1 MSEMKNVMV
10 DLETM
15 GKRAGC
21 VILSIGAVEF
31 DPLQGLGREFYK
43 IISIESCKAAGLHI
57 DPSTME
63 WWEKQSSEARQV
75 LKDAHSINA
84 MSLENVLLKFN
95 TWLAQTKGVKVWG
108 NGADFDNAILISAY
122 AAVGVPQGWGPY
134 NSRCYRTLKGFFPQ
148 VKAVRGGTHHNALD
162 DAKTQALHAIQL
174 AQLVPL
180 AW

>member
-1 MSEMKNVMV
+1 MISLCS
-10 DLETM
+10 DSL
-15 GKRAGC
+15 G
-21 VILSIGAVEF
+21 GAVEF
-31 DPLQGLGREFYK
+31 DPKLGLGREFYQV
-43 IISIESCKAAGLHI
+43 ISMESCKAVGLHV

-63 WWEKQSSEARQV
+63 WWEKQSPEARQV
-75 LKDAHSINA
+75 LEDARSVDAMPLKDALS
-84 MSLENVLLKFN
+84 KFN
-95 TWLAQTKGVKVWG
+95 DWLSDCSGHKVFG
-108 NGADFDNAILISAY
+108 NGSDFDNAIMYAAY
-122 AAVGVPQGWGPY
+122 AAVNIPQGWGPY